1 MMKKK
6 KKGQKKSIDSKTGEA
21 RPIQVTDKR
30 FWVNNEDAIDEAQPI
45 EKQLPSF
52 VEELKNRTELAEARL
67 KEKLESLDRDNES
80 LRNRLQRDLEQR
92 LEQEKLHL
100 IKNFLEVI
108 DNFEL
113 ALDSTVASDNLRAL
127 QEGVELNLKLFH
139 QKLEILGLEPIE
151 PLGEDFDPEIAEA
164 VALVPVDKSEQ
175 DQKVVL
181 VVQKGYRKDKLLL
194 RAARVHVG
202 HYEA

>member
-30 FWVNNEDAIDEAQPI
+30 FWVNNEEAIDEARPI
-45 EKQLPSF
+45 EKKLPSF
-52 VEELKNRTELAEARL
+52 VEELKTRTELAEARL
-67 KEKLESLDRDNES
+67 QEKLESLERDNES
-80 LRNRLQRDLEQR
+80 LRNRLQRDMEQR
-92 LEQEKLHL
+92 LEQEKLRL
-100 IKNFLEVI
+100 IKDFLEVV

-113 ALDSTVASDNLRAL
+113 ALGSTVASDNLRAL

-139 QKLEILGLEPIE
+139 QKLELLGLETIE
-151 PLGEDFDPEIAEA
+151 PMGEDFDPEVAEA
-164 VALVPVDKSEQ
+164 VALVPVDKADL
-175 DQKVVL
+175 DQKVVS

-202 HYEA
+202 HYGD